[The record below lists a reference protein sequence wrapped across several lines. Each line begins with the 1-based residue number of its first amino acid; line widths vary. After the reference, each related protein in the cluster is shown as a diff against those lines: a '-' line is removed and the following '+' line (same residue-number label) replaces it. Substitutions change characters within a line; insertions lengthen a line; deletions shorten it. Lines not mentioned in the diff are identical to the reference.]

1 MSRELTCACFNVLSN
16 GFATQNNI
24 IEEKNQINSIYFF
37 L

>member
-24 IEEKNQINSIYFF
+24 IEGKKINSIYFF
-37 L
+37 W